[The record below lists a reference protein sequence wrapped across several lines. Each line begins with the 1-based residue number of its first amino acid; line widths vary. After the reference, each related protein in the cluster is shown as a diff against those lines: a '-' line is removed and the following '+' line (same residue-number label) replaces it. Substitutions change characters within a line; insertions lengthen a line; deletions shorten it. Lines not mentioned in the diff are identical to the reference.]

1 MEHLAI
7 MDKNTIEKILNGTKT
22 IETRFSKNRITP
34 YNKVKKDEL
43 VYLKESGGDI
53 LAVFKIGK
61 VLFFKDLTGDK
72 ILEIKNKYNKF
83 INAPDSYFDY
93 KKDCKYGTLI
103 FITNSKPITPIT
115 IFKKNRLAFLTVN
128 SIINDLYII
137 NSKKAKI
144 K

>member
-83 INAPDSYFDY
+83 INAPDSYFAY
-93 KKDCKYGTLI
+93 KKDCEYGTLI
-103 FITNSKPITPIT
+103 FITNPKPITPIT